1 MAMSVEQKVG
11 LFFLAAL
18 ILLAVMIE
26 FVEDWRPFEDQY
38 AYSARF
44 NSSVGLKVGDPVRIA
59 GVDAGKVKKIG
70 IEKDSVRVDFFVN
83 RADSVREDTLA
94 QIRQTNML
102 GGVFLGLD
110 FGSPESKILP
120 PGGEVR
126 TEDPT
131 NLGQLITNIDRNQD
145 RVLRPLGD
153 MVVENRGPL
162 TETVNR
168 LERIVAKIDEGEGTL
183 GRLVN
188 NPALYDEMT
197 GMTARLN
204 NLLARLESS
213 KGTLAKLI
221 DDPTLYDNLNRTMVN
236 LADLSEQIRSGQGTI
251 GKLLVDDR
259 LYEEATLT
267 FANLGEISAK
277 VNQGEGSLGKMLN
290 DDALYE
296 NVSFSMARI
305 SSIAEKID
313 NGQGTMGRLVN
324 EDDLYRDAKTTLHKV
339 EKSVDG
345 ISDTGPL
352 SALGVVLGTLF

>member
-38 AYSARF
+38 AYFARF

-59 GVDAGKVKKIG
+59 GVNAGKINKIG
-70 IEKDSVRVDFFVN
+70 IENHSVRVDFFVN
-83 RADSVREDTLA
+83 REDSIREDTLA

-110 FGSPESKILP
+110 FGSPESGILQ

-126 TEDPT
+126 TENPT
-131 NLGQLITNIDRNQD
+131 NLDQLITNIDRNQD

-153 MVVENRGPL
+153 LVVESREPL

-168 LERIVAKIDEGEGTL
+168 LERIVTKIDEGEGTL

-197 GMTARLN
+197 ALSSRLN
-204 NLLARLESS
+204 DLLARLESS
-213 KGTLAKLI
+213 EGTLGKLI
-221 DDPTLYDNLNRTMVN
+221 DDPSLYDNLNHTMIN
-236 LADLSEQIRSGQGTI
+236 LADLSDQIHSGQGTL

-267 FANLGEISAK
+267 FATSAK
-277 VNQGEGSLGKMLN
+277 
-290 DDALYE
+290 
-296 NVSFSMARI
+296 FP
-305 SSIAEKID
+305 EKLTRAKD
-313 NGQGTMGRLVN
+313 LLAKCCTMMTFIIMSVTAWHESTVLPGRLTMETV
-324 EDDLYRDAKTTLHKV
+324 
-339 EKSVDG
+339 
-345 ISDTGPL
+345 P
-352 SALGVVLGTLF
+352 LGVWLTMMNSIVMPKQPCTR

>member
-26 FVEDWRPFEDQY
+26 LVEDWRPFEDQY
-38 AYSARF
+38 AYLAYF
-44 NSSVGLKVGDPVRIA
+44 NTSVGLKVGDPVRIA
-59 GVDAGKVKKIG
+59 GVDVGKVKNIG
-70 IEKDSVRVDFFVN
+70 IEDSQVRVDFFVN
-83 RADSVREDTLA
+83 RDGSIREDTLA

-110 FGSPESKILP
+110 FGSPTSPILP
-120 PGGEVR
+120 AGSKVR
-126 TEDPT
+126 TQDST
-131 NLGQLITNIDRNQD
+131 NIDQLITNLDRNQD

-153 MVVENRGPL
+153 LVDESREPL
-162 TETVNR
+162 AEAVNR
-168 LERIVAKIDEGEGTL
+168 LESIVTKIDEGEGTL

-197 GMTARLN
+197 AMSTRLN
-204 NLLARLESS
+204 QLLARLEAGE
-213 KGTLAKLI
+213 GTLGKLI
-221 DDPTLYDNLNRTMVN
+221 DDPSLYDNLNHTMVN
-236 LADLSEQIRSGQGTI
+236 LADLSDQIKSGEGTL

-259 LYEEATLT
+259 LYEETT
-267 FANLGEISAK
+267 QTVANLKEITEK
-277 VNQGEGSLGKMLN
+277 INQGNGSLGKLLH
-290 DDALYE
+290 DDALYD
-296 NVSFSMARI
+296 NVRDSMARI
-305 SSIAEKID
+305 NSIAGKID
-313 NGQGTMGRLVN
+313 DGRGTLGRLVN